1 MAVKTNKLAETIKSD
16 LAITVG
22 IYSWETSYSLNQA
35 HTSTVHT
42 PHQTRWIQIIWQIFW
57 KFLINQIRIFNFTFC
72 VPSLFFLCVCVLCT
86 LSLAISVFYDVFFS
100 LSAHWRSMFGIPQ
113 LSFGWNMLNR
123 QFIVFTTRSFDGL
136 FALPHTFIA
145 SAQKNNKRRE
155 WDAKKPPNQI
165 GQRAQNHFNRMPFSE
180 VNECTARVRERKI
193 AHNRKIRCIDR

>member
-72 VPSLFFLCVCVLCT
+72 VPSLFFLCVCVCCAPSHLQSAYSMTCFFLSLHIGGRCLEYRSYRSVEICWIASLSFLPLARSMVCSLSLT
-86 LSLAISVFYDVFFS
+86 LSSR
-100 LSAHWRSMFGIPQ
+100 AHRKIT
-113 LSFGWNMLNR
+113 NEENETRKNR
-123 QFIVFTTRSFDGL
+123 QTKL
-136 FALPHTFIA
+136 A
-145 SAQKNNKRRE
+145 
-155 WDAKKPPNQI
+155 
-165 GQRAQNHFNRMPFSE
+165 
-180 VNECTARVRERKI
+180 RERKTI
-193 AHNRKIRCIDR
+193 STVCHLVRWMSAQREWEREREHTIVKFVA

>member
-72 VPSLFFLCVCVLCT
+72 VPSLFFLCVCAVHPLTCNQRI
-86 LSLAISVFYDVFFS
+86 LWRVFFS
-100 LSAHWRSMFGIPQ
+100 LCTSAVDVWNTAAIVRLKYAESPVYRFYHSLVRWFVRSP
-113 LSFGWNMLNR
+113 S
-123 QFIVFTTRSFDGL
+123 
-136 FALPHTFIA
+136 
-145 SAQKNNKRRE
+145 
-155 WDAKKPPNQI
+155 
-165 GQRAQNHFNRMPFSE
+165 HFH
-180 VNECTARVRERKI
+180 RERTEK
-193 AHNRKIRCIDR
+193 